1 MKRFFND
8 LFAIFT
14 QNELMSKHSKIM
26 FVSTILLCVLL
37 KIIMPMW
44 ISLLLTIFLMVLYEI
59 AFAFIP
65 IHEIKILFFKIKFF
79 NFVAWQNDLIDNIL
93 DQHNDI
99 VKYDFYNIFSGI
111 IIFIVFYYLTCLI

>member
-14 QNELMSKHSKIM
+14 
-26 FVSTILLCVLL
+26 
-37 KIIMPMW
+37 
-44 ISLLLTIFLMVLYEI
+44 
-59 AFAFIP
+59 
-65 IHEIKILFFKIKFF
+65 
-79 NFVAWQNDLIDNIL
+79 QNDLIDNIL